1 MHYIPDRGD
10 IVWLA
15 FDPQAGHEQTGRRP
29 AIVVSPAAYNR
40 KVGLALFCPITTRKN
55 GYPFEVALPESKAM
69 IGVVLFDQIRDLDW
83 KARRAEF
90 VYIQQMPLLSPRAG
104 RNQRP

>member
-15 FDPQAGHEQTGRRP
+15 FDLQAGHEQTGRRP

-40 KVGLALFCPITTRKN
+40 KVGLALFCPITTRKH
-55 GYPFEVALPESKAM
+55 GYPFEVALPESTAM
-69 IGVVLFDQIRDLDW
+69 IGVVLSDQIRDLDW

-90 VYIQQMPLLSPRAG
+90 VYIQQMPLLSPRVG
-104 RNQRP
+104 